1 MLNRIRLLHFVLLMI
16 ACLLALNLF
25 VSWPHHVRAAA
36 ATEYKQIMV
45 NTEDVPA
52 MLIKYAKEQWEFV
65 YLYRT
70 EHLGTNQVYLILKK

>member
-1 MLNRIRLLHFVLLMI
+1 LY
-16 ACLLALNLF
+16 
-25 VSWPHHVRAAA
+25 SAA

-65 YLYRT
+65 HLYRT